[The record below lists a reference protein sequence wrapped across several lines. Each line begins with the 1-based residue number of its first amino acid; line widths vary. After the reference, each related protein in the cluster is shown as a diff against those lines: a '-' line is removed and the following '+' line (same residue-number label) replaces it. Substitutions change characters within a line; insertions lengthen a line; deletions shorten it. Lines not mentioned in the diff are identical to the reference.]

1 MSIFRRKAPA
11 IACISLPLV
20 KAFAFMV
27 QHPGMWVTP
36 ADMVE
41 RGLMSRATAYRRF
54 DDLVGN
60 KALQA
65 KRMGDVR
72 HYKLHPKW
80 ADSALGRKLHARAV
94 QRGLV
99 SAELPES

>member
-1 MSIFRRKAPA
+1 MSIFRRKTPA

-41 RGLMSRATAYRRF
+41 RGLVSRATAYRRF
-54 DDLVGN
+54 DDLVAN

-65 KRMGDVR
+65 TRMGDMR

-80 ADSALGRKLHARAV
+80 EDSALGRKLHARAV

-99 SAELPES
+99 PAQPPES